1 MSGNVAVFRRVLAHF
16 LVFLLFL
23 ECLEMLL
30 FVEGCCLI
38 VFFYVLL
45 FLECLE
51 MLLFIEGFWLIFFGV
66 FVIFRMSGNIA
77 IFRRVLADF
86 CACFCYF

>member
-1 MSGNVAVFRRVLAHF
+1 MSGNVAICRRVLPD
-16 LVFLLFL
+16 
-23 ECLEMLL
+23 C
-30 FVEGCCLI
+30 
-38 VFFYVLL
+38 FFYVLL

-51 MLLFIEGFWLIFFGV
+51 MLLFLEGFWLIFFGV